1 MCLLFDWD
9 TGQLEAIFEAGDL
22 EDEEPPTRQRQFG
35 GPVDLR
41 PGERLEV
48 LPVCLDTDSPRLLPF
63 LGHGLCAFLQIV
75 LRFKWSTVEQYWRW
89 PTLILCR
96 YCY

>member
-9 TGQLEAIFEAGDL
+9 SGQLEAIFDEGDL
-22 EDEEPPTRQRQFG
+22 DEEEPPTRPRQFG

-48 LPVCLDTDSPRLLPF
+48 LPVWPPTGPQLPPYPEKTTSTLMKCSVVILVE
-63 LGHGLCAFLQIV
+63 LGQELKHDPH
-75 LRFKWSTVEQYWRW
+75 RR
-89 PTLILCR
+89 R
-96 YCY
+96 